1 MLMPPLYSRPAEEPG
16 LIRLWPLPA
25 CSDEKSRNVTQI
37 FEGANSRNVE
47 EKINLPRDGNNESV
61 Q

>member
-1 MLMPPLYSRPAEEPG
+1 